1 MKLRIGIPLFILA
14 VLMTSCSAV
23 KPDAVNNP
31 TQQTTP
37 STLVTPTEIAPVWLS
52 VPVNDALSGKTF
64 TVNDLK
70 GKVVLVEGMAT
81 WCPTCW
87 AQSGELKSLKQKL
100 NSGDGFVIISLA
112 LDSKEDAAA
121 LKDFAAT
128 GGFDWF
134 FVTSS
139 IDMYRDIGTRYGAT
153 YLDPT
158 LVPLLIVDKQG
169 KVQNF
174 RKGKIPAVE
183 LENLIKPLL
192 EAQS

>member
-1 MKLRIGIPLFILA
+1 MKLRNGILLFVLSALLA
-14 VLMTSCSAV
+14 SCASTN
-23 KPDAVNNP
+23 PDAILKP
-31 TQQTTP
+31 TQQATP
-37 STLVTPTEIAPVWLS
+37 STQVTPTESAPIWLS
-52 VPVNDALSGKTF
+52 VPVNDALTGKTF

-87 AQSGELKSLKQKL
+87 AQSGELKTLKQKL
-100 NSGDGFVIISLA
+100 NAGDGFVIISLA

-121 LKDFAAT
+121 LKEFAAT

-139 IDMYRDIGTRYGAT
+139 IGMYRDIGTRYGAT

-158 LVPLLIVDKQG
+158 LVPLLIIDKQG
-169 KVQNF
+169 RVQNF
-174 RKGKIPAVE
+174 RKGKIPSTE
-183 LENLIKPLL
+183 LESMIRPLL
-192 EAQS
+192 EL

>member
-1 MKLRIGIPLFILA
+1 MKLRIGILLLILA
-14 VLMTSCSAV
+14 VLITSCSSV
-23 KPDAVNNP
+23 KPDAVNNL
-31 TQQTTP
+31 TQQTTQATLTE
-37 STLVTPTEIAPVWLS
+37 STPVWLS
-52 VPVNDALSGKTF
+52 VPVNDALTGKIF

-87 AQSGELKSLKQKL
+87 AQSGELKALKQKL
-100 NSGDGFVIISLA
+100 NAGDGFVIISLA

-121 LKDFAAT
+121 LKDFAKT
-128 GGFDWF
+128 GGFDWY

-139 IDMYRDIGTRYGAT
+139 IGMYRDIGTLYGAT

-158 LVPLLIVDKQG
+158 LVPLLIVDKHG

-174 RKGKIPAVE
+174 RKGKIPSTE
-183 LENLIKPLL
+183 LESMIRPLL
-192 EAQS
+192 EQ